1 MLQHIL
7 NKNPISSGT
16 VLHENMGDGPYEFTV
31 LDDRCTAHSLDDSSG
46 QGDQVRICDF
56 QFDSPVHVVMIEM
69 NVGDL
74 DIIVSGGAVYGT
86 FRISCFNPMG
96 IASSVP
102 SASALSLHLPKI
114 PRTLLPVISPRI
126 LSSE

>member
-56 QFDSPVHVVMIEM
+56 QFDSPVHVVMIKM

-74 DIIVSGGAVYGT
+74 DIIVSGGAIYGT
-86 FRISCFNPMG
+86 QNLRRS
-96 IASSVP
+96 
-102 SASALSLHLPKI
+102 LSD
-114 PRTLLPVISPRI
+114 LLF
-126 LSSE
+126 

>member
-1 MLQHIL
+1 MLQKSGRLVLWEAMFILELHSAETQVLLQHIL

-86 FRISCFNPMG
+86 QNLRRSDRK
-96 IASSVP
+96 SV
-102 SASALSLHLPKI
+102 
-114 PRTLLPVISPRI
+114 V
-126 LSSE
+126 

>member
-1 MLQHIL
+1 MLTAGRQPYCSKDIL

-56 QFDSPVHVVMIEM
+56 QFDSRF
-69 NVGDL
+69 
-74 DIIVSGGAVYGT
+74 T
-86 FRISCFNPMG
+86 
-96 IASSVP
+96 
-102 SASALSLHLPKI
+102 LS
-114 PRTLLPVISPRI
+114 
-126 LSSE
+126 